1 MAYPKFRK
9 LLDGSTNTE
18 DSYPYPQK
26 EIEEPESL
34 PGHWWAT
41 EMDSLWGYDSNS
53 SDGVWQRNDKVANEN
68 KKKKKKSQ
76 MSAPLQQFVQSDH
89 CWRRNSLPLRWCQA
103 KSPMGVSITKQQK
116 VMDAQGMKE
125 VLEEAVTRDKTRQ

>member
-1 MAYPKFRK
+1 MVLQIQKILILILRK
-9 LLDGSTNTE
+9 KLRSPSLSQDTGGPLRWIHYGATT
-18 DSYPYPQK
+18 PTP
-26 EIEEPESL
+26 PMES
-34 PGHWWAT
+34 GRG
-41 EMDSLWGYDSNS
+41 MIKSQMKIKN
-53 SDGVWQRNDKVANEN
+53 
-68 KKKKKKSQ
+68 KKKKSQ